1 MSTRLPPRQAQPQG
15 SPGTPLQ
22 RAFQALRTSGRK
34 GVVPYITAGDPELET
49 TYELLLAAAR
59 GGATAIELGVPFSDP
74 MADGPVIQRAC
85 ERALA
90 RGLKLQDVLDVA
102 RRAAAA
108 TGVPIV
114 LFSYLNPLLRRGLET
129 LAQDAAE
136 AGLAGVLVTD
146 LPAETA
152 QGFSQA
158 LARRGLDLVSLVA
171 PTSTEQRIAQIA
183 QHATGFLYAISVMG
197 VTGARQQL
205 SAEAGALLE
214 RIRRVTQLPVA
225 VGFGVSSAEQA
236 RQAWAQGA
244 DAVVVGSA
252 IVRKI
257 EEFGTEAPA
266 EVERF
271 VRELVSAQAVEA

>member
-1 MSTRLPPRQAQPQG
+1 MTSRLQQVFK
-15 SPGTPLQ
+15 T
-22 RAFQALRTSGRK
+22 LRETGHK
-34 GVVPYITAGDPELET
+34 GVVPYITAGDPELDT
-49 TYELLLAAAR
+49 TYELLVAMAR

-74 MADGPVIQRAC
+74 AADGPVIQRAC

-90 RGLKLQDVLDVA
+90 RGVKLNDVIAVA
-102 RRAAAA
+102 GRAVKT

-114 LFSYLNPLLRRGLET
+114 LFSYLNPLLRHGLGK

-146 LPAETA
+146 LPAESA

-158 LARRGLDLVSLVA
+158 LQSRGLDLVSLVA

-183 QHATGFLYAISVMG
+183 QHATGFLYAISVTG
-197 VTGARQQL
+197 VTGTRQQL
-205 SAEAGALLE
+205 STDVSALLQ

-225 VGFGVSSAEQA
+225 VGFGISNPEQA
-236 RQAWAQGA
+236 REAWARGA
-244 DAVVVGSA
+244 DAVIVGSA

-257 EEFGTEAPA
+257 EEFGAQAPV

-271 VRELVSAQAVEA
+271 VRELLASQAVEA

>member
-1 MSTRLPPRQAQPQG
+1 MS
-15 SPGTPLQ
+15 TPLQ
-22 RAFQALRTSGRK
+22 QAFQTLRGSGRK
-34 GVVPYITAGDPELET
+34 GVVPYITAGDPNLET
-49 TYELLLAAAR
+49 TYELLVALARA
-59 GGATAIELGVPFSDP
+59 GATAIELGVPFSDP

-90 RGLKLQDVLDVA
+90 RGIRMADVLQTA
-102 RRAAAA
+102 ARAARE

-114 LFSYLNPLLRRGLET
+114 LFSYLNPLLRRGLEQM
-129 LAQDAAE
+129 AQDAAD

-146 LPAETA
+146 LPAEAA

-158 LARRGLDLVSLVA
+158 LQRHGLDLVSLVA

-183 QHATGFLYAISVMG
+183 QHATGFLYAISVTG

-205 SAEAGALLE
+205 SADAGALLE

-225 VGFGVSSAEQA
+225 VGFGVSNAEQA

-252 IVRKI
+252 IVRKV
-257 EEFGTEAPA
+257 EEFGAKAPA

-271 VRELVSAQAVEA
+271 VRGLVAAQAVEA

>member
-1 MSTRLPPRQAQPQG
+1 MTSRLQQAFR
-15 SPGTPLQ
+15 T
-22 RAFQALRTSGRK
+22 LRDTGRK
-34 GVVPYITAGDPELET
+34 GVVPYITAGDPDLET
-49 TYELLLAAAR
+49 TYELLVAMAR

-74 MADGPVIQRAC
+74 AADGPVIQRAC

-90 RGLKLQDVLDVA
+90 RGVKLNDVIEVA
-102 RRAAAA
+102 GRAVKA
-108 TGVPIV
+108 TGIPVV
-114 LFSYLNPLLRRGLET
+114 LFSYLNPLLRHGLEK

-146 LPAETA
+146 LPAEAA

-158 LARRGLDLVSLVA
+158 LQGRGLDLVSLVA

-183 QHATGFLYAISVMG
+183 QHATGFLYAISVTG
-197 VTGARQQL
+197 VTGTRQQL
-205 SAEAGALLE
+205 SADASALLE

-225 VGFGVSSAEQA
+225 VGFGISNAEQA
-236 RQAWAQGA
+236 REAWVQGA
-244 DAVVVGSA
+244 DAVIVGSA

-257 EEFGTEAPA
+257 EEFGAQAPA

-271 VRELVSAQAVEA
+271 VRELVAAQAVEA

>member
-1 MSTRLPPRQAQPQG
+1 MTTRLQQAFK
-15 SPGTPLQ
+15 T
-22 RAFQALRTSGRK
+22 LRETGRK
-34 GVVPYITAGDPELET
+34 GVIPYITAGDPDLET
-49 TYELLLAAAR
+49 TYELLVAMAR
-59 GGATAIELGVPFSDP
+59 GGATAIEVGMPFSDP
-74 MADGPVIQRAC
+74 AADGPVIQRAC

-90 RGLKLQDVLDVA
+90 RGVKLNAVLATAA
-102 RRAAAA
+102 RAVET

-114 LFSYLNPLLRRGLET
+114 LFSYLNPLLRHGLDK

-146 LPAETA
+146 LPAESA

-158 LARRGLDLVSLVA
+158 LQRRGLDLVSLVA

-183 QHATGFLYAISVMG
+183 QHATGFLYAISVTG
-197 VTGARQQL
+197 VTGTRQQL
-205 SAEAGALLE
+205 SADAGELLQ
-214 RIRRVTQLPVA
+214 RIHRVTQLPVA
-225 VGFGVSSAEQA
+225 VGFGISNAEQA

-244 DAVVVGSA
+244 DAVIVGSA

-257 EEFGTEAPA
+257 EEFGAKAPA

-271 VRELVSAQAVEA
+271 VRELLASQPVEA

>member
-1 MSTRLPPRQAQPQG
+1 MSTRLQQ
-15 SPGTPLQ
+15 
-22 RAFQALRTSGRK
+22 AFQELRASGRK
-34 GVVPYITAGDPELET
+34 GVMPYITAGDPDLET
-49 TYELLLAAAR
+49 TYELLLAVAR
-59 GGATAIELGVPFSDP
+59 AGATAVELGVPFSDP

-90 RGLKLQDVLDVA
+90 RGLKLQDVLGVA
-102 RRAAAA
+102 RRAAEK
-108 TGVPIV
+108 TEVPIV
-114 LFSYLNPLLRRGLET
+114 LFSYLNPLLRRGLDQ

-136 AGLAGVLVTD
+136 ARLAGVLVTD
-146 LPAETA
+146 LPAEA
-152 QGFSQA
+152 AHGFSQA

-183 QHATGFLYAISVMG
+183 QNATGFLYAISVTG
-197 VTGARQQL
+197 VTGTRQKL
-205 SAEAGALLE
+205 SADAGALLE

-225 VGFGVSSAEQA
+225 VGFGVSNAEQA

-252 IVRKI
+252 VVHKI
-257 EEFGTEAPA
+257 EEFGALAPA

-271 VRELVSAQAVEA
+271 VRELVAAQAVEA

>member
-1 MSTRLPPRQAQPQG
+1 MS
-15 SPGTPLQ
+15 TPLQ
-22 RAFQALRTSGRK
+22 KAFHDLRAAGRK
-34 GVVPYITAGDPELET
+34 GVVPYITAGDPGLAT
-49 TYELLLAAAR
+49 TYELLVAMAR

-90 RGLKLQDVLDVA
+90 KGLHLNDVLEVG
-102 RRAAAA
+102 RRATAV

-114 LFSYLNPLLRRGLET
+114 LFSYLNPLLRRGLEKM
-129 LAQDAAE
+129 AQDAAG
-136 AGLAGVLVTD
+136 ASLAGVLVTD

-158 LARRGLDLVSLVA
+158 LQCRGLDLVSLVA
-171 PTSTEQRIAQIA
+171 PTSTEKRIAEIA
-183 QHATGFLYAISVMG
+183 RSATGFLYAISVTG

-205 SAEAGALLE
+205 SADAGALLE

-225 VGFGVSSAEQA
+225 VGFGVSSAAQA

-252 IVRKI
+252 IVKTI
-257 EEFGTEAPA
+257 EEFGTQAPA
-266 EVERF
+266 KVERF
-271 VRELVSAQAVEA
+271 VRELVAAQAVEA